1 MKTKT
6 VLTVLSLTS
15 CLISMPAFAN
25 LELAQ
30 KNACMACHSVTNK
43 ILGPAYKDVA
53 QKYKG
58 QKDAETTLVN
68 NIKKGGSG
76 KWGAVPMPPQ
86 ASLSDSDAKV
96 LAKWILSTAK

>member
-1 MKTKT
+1 MNTKKF
-6 VLTVLSLTS
+6 LIVLSLTS
-15 CLISMPAFAN
+15 SLFSIPAFAN

-30 KNACMACHSVTNK
+30 KNACMACHSVTSK
-43 ILGPAYKDVA
+43 IVGPAYKDVA

-58 QKDAETTLVN
+58 QKDAEATLIN
-68 NIKKGGSG
+68 SIKKGGSG

-96 LAKWILSTAK
+96 LAKWVLSTAK